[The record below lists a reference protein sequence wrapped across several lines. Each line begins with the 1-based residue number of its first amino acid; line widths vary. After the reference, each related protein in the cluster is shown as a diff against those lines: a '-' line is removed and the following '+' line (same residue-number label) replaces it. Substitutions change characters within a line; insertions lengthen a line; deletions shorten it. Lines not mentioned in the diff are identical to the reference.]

1 MEVGPWVC
9 LIGGPLRW
17 RPRLQLVLSEIPL
30 RLLSARP
37 VGLLIPFVS
46 HSEFFRKNLGSVET
60 PDDLIL
66 HVGFS
71 KMQDLLNQYFQD
83 VAQRTTTSSGTS
95 TRATEFL
102 S

>member
-1 MEVGPWVC
+1 MSSSVV
-9 LIGGPLRW
+9 RMK
-17 RPRLQLVLSEIPL
+17 
-30 RLLSARP
+30 
-37 VGLLIPFVS
+37 VS
-46 HSEFFRKNLGSVET
+46 PSVVFPAHLGSVET